1 MARKEKLVGNSVSI
15 LLAVFVLNTLICANR
30 AAAAFAATSA
40 PASIV
45 YNFHIFNN
53 PRYENDP
60 NLNFTLTITD
70 EGSWWGR
77 QRVGFKFDNNS
88 IISSSITDIYFD
100 ACPDT
105 GSSLLFSNVSI
116 FEGQGVD
123 FSKSANPATLP
134 GGAELTPP
142 FDKYPEYSADSDSP
156 VSHNG
161 INPNEWLKLVFT
173 LNYNRTIDDVIAEIA
188 AGDSTTDKNLQ
199 VGIHIQSLPKD
210 IHYGWCCCPP
220 PDYSDSASA
229 INCTQPTPE
238 PATICLLGLG
248 ALSLVIRKKQ
258 KITK

>member
-1 MARKEKLVGNSVSI
+1 LV
-15 LLAVFVLNTLICANR
+15 CANR

-40 PASIV
+40 PTSMV

-77 QRVGFKFDNNS
+77 QKVGFKFDNNS

-100 ACPDT
+100 ARPDT

-116 FEGQGVD
+116 FEGSGVD
-123 FSKSANPATLP
+123 FSKSANPTTLP

-142 FDKYPEYSADSDSP
+142 FDRRPEYSADSDSP

-161 INPNEWLKLVFT
+161 INPNEWLKLVFM

-188 AGDSTTDKNLQ
+188 AGGSTTDKNLR

-210 IHYGWCCCPP
+210 IHYGWYCCCPP

-229 INCTQPTPE
+229 INCTKPITPE

-248 ALSLVIRKKQ
+248 ALSLIRRKKIERRCIGRI
-258 KITK
+258 K